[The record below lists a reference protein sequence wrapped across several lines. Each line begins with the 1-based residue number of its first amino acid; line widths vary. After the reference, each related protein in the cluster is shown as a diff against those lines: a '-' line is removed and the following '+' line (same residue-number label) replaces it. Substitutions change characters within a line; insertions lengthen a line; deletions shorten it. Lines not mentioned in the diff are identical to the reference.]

1 MSQVFGDEEIRPK
14 KEAPRERLPAPLRSA
29 LAVGGSWQS
38 RETVFLKQAR
48 LLADYEDNHP
58 FQGTV
63 THYYPTYQSLTDQEL
78 RGYFTWRTR
87 LRRGSLEQ
95 APLTFAF
102 LYIYELLNQ
111 VGVSSAMEGYE
122 KLTAFRDGY
131 GALDS
136 GILSYL
142 NRWLRDYVVYYNL
155 SPDLLANI
163 PQVRMDKSIAILDC
177 IQTESPAA
185 IMGALNQLPLRWM
198 NRSKFCQQHKQEMEA
213 VTVPVLRRVAEH
225 CDKRCKRGFTAQ
237 YFGGMKKDFTWLFDA
252 AVFCDPLRRT
262 NYQYVVDPFF
272 RYRCQNGRWLVEG
285 FQFDSFQCSKMDDLL
300 KTIDCHL
307 RLKLDPKH
315 PIKSPLDTKWILKI
329 IQEEVDAF
337 LAAREAK
344 KTPKV
349 TIDRSQ
355 LAKIRQDAAITQEK
369 LAIEDEIQEE
379 IEEAPPLSAPPPDA
393 PPADTPLAPEEYRLL
408 QSLLYGRG
416 TEWVRAQGLLMSV
429 LLDGINEK
437 LYEQFQDTVLDQDG
451 QPIPDYI
458 DDLKEMVLP

>member
-1 MSQVFGDEEIRPK
+1 M
-14 KEAPRERLPAPLRSA
+14 
-29 LAVGGSWQS
+29 
-38 RETVFLKQAR
+38 
-48 LLADYEDNHP
+48 
-58 FQGTV
+58 
-63 THYYPTYQSLTDQEL
+63 
-78 RGYFTWRTR
+78 
-87 LRRGSLEQ
+87 
-95 APLTFAF
+95 
-102 LYIYELLNQ
+102 
-111 VGVSSAMEGYE
+111 
-122 KLTAFRDGY
+122 
-131 GALDS
+131 
-136 GILSYL
+136 
-142 NRWLRDYVVYYNL
+142 
-155 SPDLLANI
+155 
-163 PQVRMDKSIAILDC
+163 
-177 IQTESPAA
+177 
-185 IMGALNQLPLRWM
+185 
-198 NRSKFCQQHKQEMEA
+198 
-213 VTVPVLRRVAEH
+213 
-225 CDKRCKRGFTAQ
+225 
-237 YFGGMKKDFTWLFDA
+237 
-252 AVFCDPLRRT
+252 
-262 NYQYVVDPFF
+262 
-272 RYRCQNGRWLVEG
+272 
-285 FQFDSFQCSKMDDLL
+285 
-300 KTIDCHL
+300 
-307 RLKLDPKH
+307 
-315 PIKSPLDTKWILKI
+315 KI